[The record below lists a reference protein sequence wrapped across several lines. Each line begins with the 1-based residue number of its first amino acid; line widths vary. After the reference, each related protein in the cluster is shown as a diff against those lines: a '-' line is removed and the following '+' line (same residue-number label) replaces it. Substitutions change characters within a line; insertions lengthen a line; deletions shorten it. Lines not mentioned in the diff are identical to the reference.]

1 MIGVAEYLSTS
12 IAEPCDFSAAFC
24 AAALDEHAAVAHAQ
38 RVAGRELCRAA
49 VMAERVGEQQL
60 ADMLG
65 GLLPLLQRLDL
76 RDALAAAELVFR
88 HLFGDEPDDRLLA
101 YAVGSHL
108 LGHLLVF
115 WLHELPPFLAWLP
128 VGAVGLQL
136 ATASLRSPE
145 LLGGEHGLAM
155 QVGPAAHER
164 HGLRVGVVAWAP
176 SARACTRRGRA
187 AGACRRRTGG

>member
-38 RVAGRELCRAA
+38 RVAGRELRRAA

-65 GLLPLLQRLDL
+65 GLLPLPQRLDL

-88 HLFGDEPDDRLLA
+88 HL
-101 YAVGSHL
+101 
-108 LGHLLVF
+108 LVF
-115 WLHELPPFLAWLP
+115 WLHELPSFLAWLP

-164 HGLRVGVVAWAP
+164 HGLGVGIVAWAP
-176 SARACTRRGRA
+176 SARACTRRGSA

>member
-38 RVAGRELCRAA
+38 RVAGRELRRAA

-65 GLLPLLQRLDL
+65 GLLPPPQRLDF
-76 RDALAAAELVFR
+76 RDALAAAELVF
-88 HLFGDEPDDRLLA
+88 L
-101 YAVGSHL
+101 
-108 LGHLLVF
+108 HLLVF
-115 WLHELPPFLAWLP
+115 WLHELPSFLAWLP
-128 VGAVGLQL
+128 VGASGLQL

-164 HGLRVGVVAWAP
+164 HGLGVGVVGRGHPARELVHAAPASRACAAVIIPYP
-176 SARACTRRGRA
+176 SAEMSYMSSKCAMSKP
-187 AGACRRRTGG
+187 